1 MKKNGQSLIN
11 NALMTGRISVILMC
25 MLFSAHTLQAQFNYP
40 LDTSYNIRSA
50 YLKIKKNYPE
60 VSPIQPESQKGVKE
74 EKDVVYAD
82 AGRPLTLDVF
92 YPVKNSKNCNPGVL
106 LIYGGGWSSG
116 EKANQIPMAQK
127 LAAAGYVAVVTEYR
141 LSPEAQYPAAVHD
154 LKAAIRWMRANA
166 DQYNLDQSK
175 IAVLGC
181 SAGAQLATLLGTTGE
196 LEKLEGTVGVT
207 DQSSSV
213 QAIVNIDG
221 IVSFIHPE
229 ASSEG
234 EYAAKWLGGYKSE
247 VPEIWK
253 EASPLEYV
261 NKITPPTL
269 FINSAQ
275 PRFHAGRD
283 DMIQVLNV
291 NNIYNEV
298 HILEGSPHSFWLVHP
313 WFEPTFELTKDFLDK
328 VLK

>member
-1 MKKNGQSLIN
+1 MVFRS
-11 NALMTGRISVILMC
+11 T
-25 MLFSAHTLQAQFNYP
+25 LFIGFLLFAMHPMHAQNDYP
-40 LDTSYNIRSA
+40 RDTSYNITSA

-60 VSPIQPESQKGVKE
+60 VSPIKPQSRKGVKE
-74 EKDVVYAD
+74 DRNVVYAD
-82 AGRPLTLDVF
+82 VGRDITLDIF
-92 YPVKNSKNCNPGVL
+92 YPKKRSKKGFPGVL

-116 EKANQIPMAQK
+116 EKANQIPMAQQ
-127 LAAAGYVAVVTEYR
+127 LAAAGYVAVVPDYR

-154 LKAAIRWMRANA
+154 LKAAIRWMRASA
-166 DQYNLDQSK
+166 DQYNLDQSQ

-181 SAGAQLATLLGTTGE
+181 SAGAQLATLLGTTGD
-196 LEKLEGTVGVT
+196 LEKLEGNVGVT

-234 EYAAKWLGGYKSE
+234 KYAAKWLGGDKNE

-253 EASPLEYV
+253 EASPLEYA
-261 NKITPPTL
+261 NENTPPTL
-269 FINSAQ
+269 FINSSQ

-283 DMIQVLNV
+283 DMIKVLDES
-291 NNIYNEV
+291 NIYNEV
-298 HILEGSPHSFWLVHP
+298 HTLEGSPHSFWLVHP
-313 WFEPTFELTKDFLDK
+313 WFEPTFELTRDFLDK

>member
-1 MKKNGQSLIN
+1 MVKQSGCFIVLMLLIVHTI
-11 NALMTGRISVILMC
+11 NAQKDFPR
-25 MLFSAHTLQAQFNYP
+25 
-40 LDTSYNIRSA
+40 DTSYNIQSA
-50 YLKIKKNYPE
+50 YLKIKKIYAFVE
-60 VSPIQPESQKGVKE
+60 PIEPFVFKNVE
-74 EKDVVYAD
+74 EDRNVVYAD
-82 AGRPLTLDVF
+82 EGRALTLDVF
-92 YPVKNSKNCNPGVL
+92 YPKVASKTNYPGVL

-127 LAAAGYVAVVTEYR
+127 LAAAGYVAVVPEYR
-141 LSPEAQYPAAVHD
+141 LSPEARYPTALHD
-154 LKAAIRWMRANA
+154 LKAAIRWMRAHT
-166 DQYNLDQSK
+166 DQYGIDQSK

-181 SAGAQLATLLGTTGE
+181 SAGAQLATLLGATGD
-196 LEKLEGTVGVT
+196 LEKLEGNVGVT

-261 NKITPPTL
+261 NEKTPPTL
-269 FINSAQ
+269 FINSSQ

-283 DMIQVLNV
+283 DMIQILNA
-291 NNIYNEV
+291 NNIYSEV
-298 HILEGSPHSFWLVHP
+298 HTLEGSPHSFWLVHP
-313 WFEPTFELTKDFLDK
+313 WFEPTFELTRAFLDK

>member
-1 MKKNGQSLIN
+1 MAVRILLSFVLILSTVN
-11 NALMTGRISVILMC
+11 LL
-25 MLFSAHTLQAQFNYP
+25 HAQYNYP
-40 LDTSYNIRSA
+40 RDTSYTIKSA

-60 VSPIQPESQKGVKE
+60 TTPIQPIKQKGVKE
-74 EKDVVYAD
+74 ERDLVYAN
-82 AGRPLTLDVF
+82 AGRDLTLDVF
-92 YPVKNSKNCNPGVL
+92 YPKKSSEKGYPGVL

-127 LAAAGYVAVVTEYR
+127 LAAAGYVAVVPEYR

-166 DQYNLDQSK
+166 EKYGLDESK

-181 SAGAQLATLLGTTGE
+181 SAGAQLATLLGTTGDV
-196 LEKLEGTVGVT
+196 EKLEGSLGVT
-207 DQSSSV
+207 VQASSV

-221 IVSFIHPE
+221 IVSFVHPE

-234 EYAAKWLGGYKSE
+234 EYAAKWLGGYKNE

-261 NKITPPTL
+261 SENTPPTL
-269 FINSAQ
+269 FINSSQ

-283 DMIQVLNV
+283 DMIKLLDKY
-291 NNIYNEV
+291 NIYSEV
-298 HILEGSPHSFWLVHP
+298 HTLEGSPHSFWLVNP
-313 WFEPTFELTKDFLDK
+313 WFEPTYEFTVKFLDK